1 MSQSLCETCL
11 HVRAIIS
18 GTGSRFLLCQLSQT
32 DRRFRKYPHFTD
44 WMSSSFF
51 FRDRALIANSRFN
64 ALPLVVG
71 SS

>member
-1 MSQSLCETCL
+1 MSLIRMARQ
-11 HVRAIIS
+11 VRNGNLQTFKVRS
-18 GTGSRFLLCQLSQT
+18 VSQEGYDPFK
-32 DRRFRKYPHFTD
+32 DRLWPYFTD